1 MNKRLLSLL
10 LASVPFAATAWAD
23 SPVRTTTVS
32 GTEFAS
38 DTQWY
43 FLRIGSDAYRI
54 SNNRNNP
61 FITLGGVNNA
71 SSAENFWCFEGNETD
86 GYKIYNMNAG
96 TKLAL
101 AAPTTMLGDT
111 GAESYAVLK
120 DADNPGEGYT
130 NRWDITAS
138 SAIDGA
144 YYFAEHGIAANK
156 LNNRGRKLAFWSGGA
171 DAGSSISIVPQVSLE
186 KSTAAI
192 DLTTGAFASTT
203 GSTTYF
209 KLWEGTAT
217 PNLKLSSG
225 SSNNMKASSDS
236 KSIEIYAGANGCTYT
251 LSAAKGVIASYSFK
265 AKKDAASTSD
275 IQIVVGGQ
283 TYTITS
289 EEQTIT
295 VPKVNTSS
303 TTFQLTGENK
313 AVTLTDFSVSYYAT
327 DFTQTIS
334 TSTGTLAT
342 SWTNTW
348 TSTSTS
354 PTVKLTASAKNMMN
368 QSNAFLIASGQSKSS
383 TYTLSADN
391 ANITGYSFKASVAS
405 GSVTITPAG
414 GTATTL
420 TTEPQEISVSGLSA
434 GSTTFV
440 VAGDNNPVTLTDF
453 TLSGAIT
460 SVDTDIRQPEDQIDL
475 LVTTGNPNYRIPAIA
490 QAKNGNLIA
499 VADYRYSGGDIGTG
513 KLDLRSRISKDGGK
527 TWGNILTVANCE
539 EYTKGSANASEFLHT
554 GFGDPCI
561 VADRESNKVL
571 LLSCSGDVMF
581 TGGTN
586 AYHQGI
592 AHFLSEDGG
601 ETWSKPVDI
610 SKQIYSLF
618 DGSSEGGAKTMF
630 IGSGRI
636 HQSRYTKVGDYY
648 RLYCSVLFIAGN
660 GTRHNYVIFS
670 DDFGSTWKLLG
681 GAEQAPTTSDCDE
694 PKAEELP
701 DGSVICSSR
710 VTGGRKY
717 NVFHFTDVAKGE
729 GSWGVEAYSNS
740 SNQGAIATGN
750 SCNGEVMILPVKRTA
765 DSKKMFLALQ
775 SVPMGPGGRQNVGI
789 YYKGLAS
796 FDDFSSAANLAKN
809 FEGHHQASYQG
820 SAYSTMTLQSDH
832 TIGFLY
838 EENTFGFDYSII
850 YKNYS
855 LETITDGKYTYDAS
869 ATASD
874 VMTDLSSIS
883 TTAASL
889 QGMVGGYLPE
899 SAKEVEE
906 AVKAYQADPTTAN
919 YEALNRAQT
928 QRLEEIPLQA
938 YRLSAKRNNTAYY
951 VAAVDNNLKAQ
962 ALDENNENQL
972 FSIVPGSAKG
982 TFRLYNL
989 GAKKYVGK
997 SPATETL
1004 YTLTENIAEAA
1015 NYRFDIDLAN
1025 ATCGV
1030 ICTTPTNAT
1039 YPAFHLAG
1047 DCQRIVPWGSATDP
1061 SRFTIVPV
1069 EGDADMYAIAFPE
1082 SEYTTIYMPRAFE
1095 MPEGVT
1101 GSIVTGAEN
1110 GSLQLSEQ
1118 YAAGSTVPALTPL
1131 LLKGEKGSLTA
1142 LPLQAASAEAIT
1154 ISDGGGASD
1163 DVPVNLL
1170 RGTLTKTLTT
1180 ADGTAFFYRLTAPA
1194 TEDGETTF
1202 AFGADAGAAFT
1213 NETFHAYLALTD
1225 NASSSYSLTGT
1236 STGIQT
1242 IATAANATDA
1252 AAELYDLQGRRI
1264 QRGAAAHGV
1273 FVTRTG
1279 QKVIK

>member
-10 LASVPFAATAWAD
+10 LASIPFAATAWAD

-32 GTEFAS
+32 GTEFSS

-43 FLRIGSDAYRI
+43 FLRIGSEAYRI

-101 AAPTTMLGDT
+101 AAPTTMLGDA

-130 NRWDITAS
+130 NRWDLTAS
-138 SAIDGA
+138 SNIDGA

-156 LNNRGRKLAFWSGGA
+156 LNNRGRKLAFWNGGA

-186 KSTAAI
+186 KSVAAI

-203 GSTTYF
+203 GSSTFF
-209 KLWEGTAT
+209 KLWEGTAS

-225 SSNNMKASSDS
+225 STNNMKASSDG
-236 KSIEIYAGANGCTYT
+236 KSIEIYAGASGCTYT

-265 AKKDAASTSD
+265 AKKDEESTSD
-275 IQIVVGGQ
+275 IKIVVGGQ

-295 VPKVNTSS
+295 VPKVNTAS

-327 DFTQTIS
+327 DFTQTVS

-354 PTVKLTASAKNMMN
+354 PTVKLTASAKNMKN
-368 QSNAFLIASGQSKSS
+368 QSDAFLIASGQTKTS
-383 TYTLSADN
+383 TYTLSAEN

-434 GSTTFV
+434 SSTTFV

-453 TLSGAIT
+453 TLSGAIS

-475 LVTTGNPNYRIPAIA
+475 LVTTSTPNYRIPAIA
-490 QAKNGNLIA
+490 QAKNGNLVA
-499 VADYRYSGGDIGTG
+499 VADYRYSGGDIGSG

-527 TWGNILTVANCE
+527 TWGDIITIANCE
-539 EYTKGSANASEFLHT
+539 EYQQGAEGTTEFLHT

-571 LLSCSGDVMF
+571 LLSCSGNVMF
-581 TGGTN
+581 PSGT
-586 AYHQGI
+586 ATKHQAI
-592 AHFLSEDGG
+592 AHFVSEDGG
-601 ETWSKPVDI
+601 ETWSKPIDL
-610 SKQIYSLF
+610 SPQIYGLF

-670 DDFGSTWKLLG
+670 DDFGSTWKVLG
-681 GAEQAPTTSDCDE
+681 GVEQAPTTSDCDE

-710 VTGGRKY
+710 VSGGRKY

-729 GSWGVEAYSNS
+729 GSWGSEAYSNA

-750 SCNGEVMILPVKRTA
+750 SCNGEVMILPVKRNA
-765 DSKKMFLALQ
+765 DGQKMFLALQ

-796 FDDFSSAANLAKN
+796 FTDFNTAANLAKN

-832 TIGFLY
+832 SIGFLY
-838 EENTFGFDYSII
+838 EENTFGYDYSII

-869 ATASD
+869 ASATD

-883 TTAASL
+883 TTATSL

-899 SAKEVEE
+899 SAKAVED
-906 AVKAYQADPTTAN
+906 AVKAYTADPTTAN
-919 YEALNRAQT
+919 YEAIYRAQAQA

-951 VAAVDNNLKAQ
+951 VAADGNNLKAQ
-962 ALDENNENQL
+962 ALNESSENQL

-982 TFRLYNL
+982 TYRLYNL

-997 SPATETL
+997 SPAQETL

-1015 NYRFDIDLAN
+1015 DYRFDINLTN

-1030 ICTTPTNAT
+1030 ICTSPTSASV
-1039 YPAFHLAG
+1039 PAFHLAG
-1047 DCQRIVPWGSATDP
+1047 DCQRIVPWTASADA

-1082 SEYTTIYMPRAFE
+1082 SEYTTIYMPRSFA

-1118 YAAGSTVPALTPL
+1118 YAAGATVPALTPL

-1142 LPLQAASAEAIT
+1142 LPLQAASSAATTIT
-1154 ISDGGGASD
+1154 VGGGASD
-1163 DVPVNLL
+1163 DVPTNLL
-1170 RGTLTKTLTT
+1170 RGTLTNELTT

-1194 TEDGETTF
+1194 TTDGETTF
-1202 AFGADAGAAFT
+1202 AFGADGGAAFT
-1213 NETFHAYLALTD
+1213 NEAFHAYLALTD
-1225 NASSSYSLTGT
+1225 GTTSSYSLTGT

-1242 IATAANATDA
+1242 IATAADA
-1252 AAELYDLQGRRI
+1252 DSELYDLQGRRI

-1279 QKVIK
+1279 QKVIR

>member
-10 LASVPFAATAWAD
+10 LASIPFAATAWAD

-32 GTEFAS
+32 GTEFSS

-43 FLRIGSDAYRI
+43 FLRIGSEAYRI

-96 TKLAL
+96 TKFAL
-101 AAPTTMLGDT
+101 AAPTTMLGDK

-138 SAIDGA
+138 TNIDGA

-156 LNNRGRKLAFWSGGA
+156 LNNRGRKLAFWNGGA

-186 KSTAAI
+186 KSVAAI
-192 DLTTGAFASTT
+192 DMTTGAFASTT
-203 GSTTYF
+203 GSATYF
-209 KLWEGTAT
+209 KLWEGTAS

-225 SSNNMKASSDS
+225 SANNMKASSDG
-236 KSIEIYAGANGCTYT
+236 KSIEIYAGGSGCTYT

-265 AKKDAASTSD
+265 VKKDAESTAD
-275 IQIVVGGQ
+275 IKLVAGGK

-295 VPKVNTSS
+295 VEKVNTAS
-303 TTFQLTGENK
+303 TTFQLSGENK
-313 AVTLTDFSVSYYAT
+313 AVTLSDFKVDYYAT
-327 DFTQTIS
+327 DFTQTVS

-342 SWTNTW
+342 SWTDTW

-354 PTVKLTASAKNMMN
+354 PTVKLTASARNMQN
-368 QSNAFLIASGQSKSS
+368 QSGTFAIASGKAGSS
-383 TYTLSADN
+383 TYTLSTSN

-420 TTEPQEISVSGLSA
+420 TTDPQEISVSGLSA
-434 GSTTFV
+434 SSTTFV
-440 VAGDNNPVTLTDF
+440 LAGDNNPVTLTDF
-453 TLSGAIT
+453 TVSGAIS

-490 QAKNGNLIA
+490 QAKNGNLVA

-527 TWGNILTVANCE
+527 TWGDILTVANCE
-539 EYTKGSANASEFLHT
+539 EYQQGAEGTTEFLHT

-571 LLSCSGDVMF
+571 LLSCSGNVMF
-581 TGGTN
+581 TSGTPTK
-586 AYHQGI
+586 HQAI

-601 ETWSKPVDI
+601 ETWTKPTDL
-610 SKQIYSLF
+610 SPQIYSLF

-660 GTRHNYVIFS
+660 GTRHNYVIYS
-670 DDFGSTWKLLG
+670 DDFGTNWHLLG
-681 GAEQAPTTSDCDE
+681 GAEQAPITGDCDE

-710 VTGGRKY
+710 VSGGRRY
-717 NVFHFTDVAKGE
+717 NIFRFTNTAKGE
-729 GSWGVEAYSNS
+729 GSWGSEAYSNA

-750 SCNGEVMILPVKRTA
+750 SCNGEVMILPVKRNA
-765 DSKKMFLALQ
+765 DGKKMYLALQ

-789 YYKGLAS
+789 YYKGLTS
-796 FDDFSSAANLAKN
+796 YDDFSTPANLAKN

-820 SAYSTMTLQSDH
+820 SAYSTMALQADH
-832 TIGFLY
+832 SIGFLY

-855 LETITDGKYTYDAS
+855 LETITDGKYTYDES
-869 ATASD
+869 ATAAD

-883 TTAASL
+883 TTITAQ
-889 QGMVGGYLPE
+889 QGSQVGAVLPE
-899 SAKEVEE
+899 SAE
-906 AVKAYQADPTTAN
+906 AVNQAIETYKANATTTN
-919 YEALNRAQT
+919 YEALNQTIAQVK
-928 QRLEEIPLQA
+928 RVEEIPLQA
-938 YRLSAKRNNTAYY
+938 YRLSAKRNGTAYY
-951 VAAVDNNLKAQ
+951 VTVDGDNLKAQ
-962 ALDENNENQL
+962 ALDESNQNQL
-972 FSIVPGSAKG
+972 FSIVPGSATG
-982 TFRLYNL
+982 TFRLYSL

-997 SPATETL
+997 SPAVETL
-1004 YTLTENIAEAA
+1004 YTLTSDIAEAA
-1015 NYRFDIDLAN
+1015 NYRFDVKD

-1030 ICTTPTNAT
+1030 VCTTPTNAS

-1047 DCQRIVPWGSATDP
+1047 DCQRIVAWGASTDP
-1061 SRFTIVPV
+1061 SRFTVMPV
-1069 EGDADMYAIAFPE
+1069 EGEVDMYSIAFPE

-1095 MPEGVT
+1095 MPAGVT
-1101 GSIVTGAEN
+1101 GSIVTGAED
-1110 GSLQLSEQ
+1110 GSVQLSEA
-1118 YAAGSTVPALTPL
+1118 YAAGTTVPALTPL
-1131 LLKGEKGSLTA
+1131 LLKGEKGSITA
-1142 LPLQAASAEAIT
+1142 LPLQQTASAS
-1154 ISDGGGASD
+1154 SDIFVEGGSSD
-1163 DVPVNLL
+1163 DAPVNLL
-1170 RGTLTKTLTT
+1170 RGTLKNELTT
-1180 ADGTAFFYRLTAPA
+1180 ADGTAFFYALTAPT

-1202 AFGADAGAAFT
+1202 AYGAEGGAAFT
-1213 NETFHAYLALTD
+1213 NKAFHAYLALTD
-1225 NASSSYSLTGT
+1225 NASSSYSLTGKA
-1236 STGIQT
+1236 TGIHT
-1242 IATAANATDA
+1242 IATTADA
-1252 AAELYDLQGRRI
+1252 AAQTELYDLQGRRI
-1264 QRGAAAHGV
+1264 HSAATAHGV